1 MAKRNAEKQARTS
14 GLTVYEEIYT
24 FHRNLV
30 NCLLDKKKQ
39 HFFREKVTESKSDYK
54 CLFKLFNMLLNKSS
68 EISLPTN
75 KSSPELVAEFSTYF
89 TNKITSIRTK
99 LISDEGAQINPIV
112 DHSPCSVPSL
122 RVFTCDF

>member
-1 MAKRNAEKQARTS
+1 MAKHKAERLARTY

-30 NCLLDKKKQ
+30 NCLLDKKEQ

-54 CLFKLFNMLLNKSS
+54 CLFKLFNLLLNKSS

-75 KSSPELVAEFSTYF
+75 KSSPELVVEFSTYF
-89 TNKITSIRTK
+89 TNKITSIQTK
-99 LISDEGAQINPIV
+99 LISEECAQMNPIV

-122 RVFTCDF
+122 TCDF

>member
-1 MAKRNAEKQARTS
+1 MAKLAKRKAEKQARTS

-75 KSSPELVAEFSTYF
+75 KSSPS
-89 TNKITSIRTK
+89 
-99 LISDEGAQINPIV
+99 
-112 DHSPCSVPSL
+112 
-122 RVFTCDF
+122 